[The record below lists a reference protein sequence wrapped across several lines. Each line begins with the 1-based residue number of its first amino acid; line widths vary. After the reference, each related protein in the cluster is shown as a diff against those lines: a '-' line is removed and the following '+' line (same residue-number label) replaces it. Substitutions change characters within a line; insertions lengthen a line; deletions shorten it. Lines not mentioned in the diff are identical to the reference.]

1 MDTCPDFRQSVAVVI
16 GIDAYGHGVPPLR
29 TAANDARRLAQV
41 LADDHG
47 YDVRLLLDQAASRDA
62 ITGLLADDLAHAV
75 GPEDRVLFYFAGHGV
90 ALDGDDGPT
99 GYLLPQDARRGEA
112 ASYLH
117 MPALYDALNALAC
130 RHVLVVLDSCFSGA
144 FRWSSTRDLVTLP
157 EVIHQERYDRF
168 ILDPAWQA
176 IASASHDQTA
186 LDELPGTFGDRGDE
200 GGHSPFARALFEA
213 LDGAGD
219 VVPAGEGDGVITASE
234 LYLYLEAAL
243 QPATIEAGHRQTP
256 SLWPLAKHDK
266 GEFIFLTPGHALN
279 LPPAPPLTA
288 ENNPWR
294 GLESYDEAHAELFFG
309 RDDVVAALRE
319 TVETHPLT
327 VVLGASGTGKSSVVK
342 AGLVPR
348 LKRDVEQAWH
358 VLPVVRPGAEPMVS
372 IERAVAGLGSEGGAE
387 VGEDPQHPP
396 AVIPAQAGI
405 QSSGTWPQS
414 VPSVTTRAE
423 DVEDGEGGDATV
435 LDSRLRGNDGE
446 GGDTRI
452 EARVGAWCRVHPDAR
467 LVLVVDQFE
476 ELVTM
481 TRSDDERQAVLGLL
495 LRLVEA
501 HPDRLRLI
509 LTLRSDFEP
518 QFDRSVLREHWAS
531 ARHVIPPM
539 TQAEVRDVIE
549 RPASQR
555 VLYFQPHGLVD
566 TLINEVIQTPGGLPL
581 LSFALSEMYLHYLG
595 RRSDDRAI
603 ETVDYDA
610 VGGVVGAL
618 RTRADAELEALDPAH
633 RETMRRLMLRMVA
646 AEGGTVARRR
656 VPRSELAYPDPA
668 ETDRAR
674 AVVRRLTA
682 ARLVVEGQG
691 EDGEAYVEPAH
702 DALVRAW
709 DRLLGWIHAEQDRT
723 AGLRFQQSLARV
735 ARDWAEAPDDAAK
748 AGLLWRDAARGGVL
762 ALLVD
767 REDEALHTGAP
778 TMGQR
783 WRRRTRALLPR
794 LSSQTSADDGDVWMN
809 GRELAFARRSI
820 RRRRTIRLGLGALVL
835 LIVAGAVASVGFG
848 VRAVAQERIA
858 ATNAAEA
865 RANADE
871 AERQEQVALANADEA
886 QANATEAERQQ
897 QQAEVNAERAERNA
911 EEARANAERAE
922 RQQRLAEDN
931 AAEAERQEQVA
942 LANAAEADRQRQQ
955 AERER
960 DNALSL
966 ALASRSASVLQAGD
980 RALATLL
987 AVQGNRIVETS
998 QTRGAML
1005 QSVETAGYAVY
1016 PHPQED
1022 PRYRD
1027 LAEQILAAART
1038 DSPSAVSP
1046 DGTLRAVGGD
1056 FVAQLRD
1063 GRTDSLLWET
1073 NAPRGSVSR
1082 MGFSPDGALL
1092 AIGVE
1097 GRDARLWDVVTRGVQ
1112 GPARYTEVRLPSAS
1126 PTSQWEPGVLT
1137 FNRQGTLAAL
1147 FNDGVARVWDGR
1159 SPALQAEAEIPLGE
1173 VDGMAFSPDGTRLVF
1188 VENAVGYGDHAGQD
1202 TTRLVVWDVGR
1213 RARLGPTQTE
1223 HLGWGV
1229 LSPDG
1234 AWLAVSRDDAVR
1246 VWDVGRGVFR
1256 GAPVRVS
1263 GPVAEVRFSRD
1274 GGRLA
1279 IWTRVPDGE
1288 HARVQVWDLGAQ
1300 RPVGAPFDV
1309 PPYDLRPAFF
1319 DGWSLRGLEF
1329 PTVRTWE
1336 WTGTTFRQD
1345 SLALADVLP
1354 DFADGLDGPNPVIS
1368 PSGDFMAFG
1377 DCYIDC
1383 VHINIGL
1390 VDLTRRDA
1398 FWGSFDFG
1406 GGMMRSFTFSPDDRF
1421 LAIEYQGGNVQLW
1434 DVAGREPLD
1443 AVLPHPGD
1451 VDLLAFSPDGSRLT
1465 TAGYDYGAG
1474 DGGALFVRQWDLR
1487 PSSWMD
1493 QGCQQVNRN
1502 LSAQEWSALMGDRPY
1517 ACTCL
1522 GLPPHPSTGLPA
1534 CPAL

>member
-1 MDTCPDFRQSVAVVI
+1 MDTRPDFRQSVAVVI
-16 GIDAYGHGVPPLR
+16 GIDAYGNGVPPLR

-47 YDVRLLLDQAASRDA
+47 YNVHLMLDEAASCEA
-62 ITGLLADDLAHAV
+62 ITRLLADELAHAV

-90 ALDGDDGPT
+90 ALEGDDGPT
-99 GYLLPQDARRGEA
+99 GYLLPQDARRGEPE
-112 ASYLH
+112 SYLH

-130 RHVLVVLDSCFSGA
+130 RHMLVVLDSCFSGA
-144 FRWSSTRDLVTLP
+144 FRWSATRDLVMLP

-309 RDDVVAALRE
+309 RDDVVGALRE

-348 LKRDVEQAWH
+348 LKRDIEQAWH
-358 VLPVVRPGAEPMVS
+358 VLPVVRPGAEPMAS
-372 IERAVAGLGSEGGAE
+372 IERAVAELGSERLFGNASALLDGSPLTPGEGQGEGPGARRRA
-387 VGEDPQHPP
+387 P
-396 AVIPAQAGI
+396 AVAPTAPLTLAL
-405 QSSGTWPQS
+405 S
-414 VPSVTTRAE
+414 TRG
-423 DVEDGEGGDATV
+423 VERGPDLARQTV
-435 LDSRLRGNDGE
+435 LEDD
-446 GGDTRI
+446 I
-452 EARVGAWCRVHPDAR
+452 EARIGAWCRAHPDAR

-481 TRSDDERQAVLGLL
+481 TRDADAREAALGLL

-501 HPDRLRLI
+501 HPERLCLI

-518 QFDRSVLREHWAS
+518 QFDRSVLRPHWAA
-531 ARHVIPPM
+531 ARHVVPPM

-555 VLYFQPHGLVD
+555 VLYFQPHDLVD
-566 TLINEVIQTPGGLPL
+566 TLIDEVIQTPGGLPL

-595 RRSDDRAI
+595 RRSDDRAL

-618 RTRADAELEALDPAH
+618 RTRADAELAALDPAH
-633 RETMRRLMLRMVA
+633 QETMRRLMLRMVA
-646 AEGGTVARRR
+646 AEGGSVARRR
-656 VPRSELAYPDPA
+656 VARAELEYPDAA
-668 ETDRAR
+668 ETERAH

-682 ARLVVEGQG
+682 ARLVVEGRG
-691 EDGEAYVEPAH
+691 EDGEPYVEPAH

-735 ARDWAEAPDDAAK
+735 ARDWSEAPDDAAK

-762 ALLVD
+762 ALLVA
-767 REDEALHTGAP
+767 REDQALHTGAP

-794 LSSQTSADDGDVWMN
+794 LSSQTSDDDGDVWMN

-820 RRRRTIRLGLGALVL
+820 RRRRNIRLGLGALVL
-835 LIVAGAVASVGFG
+835 LIVAGALTSTGFG
-848 VRAVAQERIA
+848 LRAVAQERIA
-858 ATNAAEA
+858 AENAAEA

-871 AERQEQVALANADEA
+871 A
-886 QANATEAERQQ
+886 QANAAEAERQQ
-897 QQAEVNAERAERNA
+897 RQAEANAERAERNA

-922 RQQRLAEDN
+922 RQQRLAEAN

-987 AVQGNRIVETS
+987 AVQGNRTVETP
-998 QTRGAML
+998 QTRGALL
-1005 QSVETAGYAVY
+1005 QTVQTASGYAVY
-1016 PHPQED
+1016 PHPEED

-1027 LAEQILAAART
+1027 LAERILAAASRDGATSDRT
-1038 DSPSAVSP
+1038 SWPSAVSP
-1046 DGTLRAVGGD
+1046 DGALRAVGGD

-1063 GRTDSLLWET
+1063 ARTDSLLWET
-1073 NAPRGSVSR
+1073 RAPRGSVSR
-1082 MGFSPDGALL
+1082 MGFSSDGALL
-1092 AIGVE
+1092 AIDVE
-1097 GRDARLWDVVTRGVQ
+1097 GRDARLWDVVTRGAR
-1112 GPARYTEVRLPSAS
+1112 GPARYTEVRVPSAS
-1126 PTSQWEPGVLT
+1126 PTSQWEPGVLV

-1147 FNDGVARVWDGR
+1147 FDKGVVRVWDGR
-1159 SPALQAEAEIPLGE
+1159 SPALQAEAAVPLAKV
-1173 VDGMAFSPDGTRLVF
+1173 VDMAFSPDGTRLVF
-1188 VENAVGYGDHAGQD
+1188 VENAVGYGDHAGRD

-1213 RARLGPTQTE
+1213 RAHLGPTPAE
-1223 HLGWGV
+1223 HLGRGA

-1246 VWDVGRGVFR
+1246 VWDVGRGAFR

-1263 GPVAEVRFSRD
+1263 GPVSEVRFSRD

-1279 IWTRVPDGE
+1279 IWTYAPDGE
-1288 HARVQVWDLGAQ
+1288 SARVQVWDLGAQ

-1309 PPYDLRPAFF
+1309 PPYSLHPAFF
-1319 DGWSLRGLEF
+1319 DGWSLRGLDDS
-1329 PTVRTWE
+1329 TVRVWD
-1336 WTGTTFRQD
+1336 WTGAAFRED
-1345 SLALADVLP
+1345 SFPLADVLP
-1354 DFADGLDGPNPVIS
+1354 RFADGFDGPEPVIG
-1368 PSGDFMAFG
+1368 PSGTLMAFG
-1377 DCYIDC
+1377 DCYTDC

-1398 FWGSFDFG
+1398 FWGSFDFK

-1421 LAIEYQGGNVQLW
+1421 LAIEYQGGDVQLW

-1443 AVLPHPGD
+1443 AVLSHPGD
-1451 VDLLAFSPDGSRLT
+1451 VDLLAFSPDGSHLV
-1465 TAGYDYGAG
+1465 TAGYDYGTQ
-1474 DGGALFVRQWDLR
+1474 DDDGALFMRRWDLR

-1517 ACTCL
+1517 ACTCP
-1522 GLPPHPSTGLPA
+1522 GLPPHPSTGLAA
-1534 CPAL
+1534 CPRP